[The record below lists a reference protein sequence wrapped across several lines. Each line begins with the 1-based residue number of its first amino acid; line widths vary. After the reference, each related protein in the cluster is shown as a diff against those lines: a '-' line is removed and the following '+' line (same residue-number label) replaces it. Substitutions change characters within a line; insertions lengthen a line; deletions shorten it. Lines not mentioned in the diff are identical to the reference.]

1 MLTVSNLV
9 KLYGNEKALDN
20 LSFTGKSGE
29 IIGLIGPNGAG
40 KSTAMNI
47 ITGYLAPTS
56 GEVEINGFNIQTNP
70 IEARK
75 STGFLPEIPPL
86 YTKMTVYE
94 YLNFAAELKGI
105 KKDRN
110 KCVKSVIER
119 LSLEEVQNKLTGTLS
134 KGYRQRTGMAQ
145 AIINNPRLLILDEPA
160 SGLDPRQITEMNS
173 LILSLKSDSLIILS
187 SHQLKE
193 VYNLCDKI
201 LLINKGKLLFSGT
214 SSEISAGLK
223 NKETT
228 MELVLSYNGVS
239 ADSVILENGF
249 AITGKTEKT
258 DRVKYLLTWT
268 GKSEKKDLLI
278 SRLLEKGFSLVSL
291 KLRDNNLEEL
301 YLKLTEEKQ

>member
-75 STGFLPEIPPL
+75 STGFLPETPPL

-278 SRLLEKGFSLVSL
+278 SKLLEKGFSLVSL

>member
-75 STGFLPEIPPL
+75 STGFLPETPPL

-258 DRVKYLLTWT
+258 DKVKYLLTWT

>member
-75 STGFLPEIPPL
+75 STGFLPETPPL

-145 AIINNPRLLILDEPA
+145 AIINNPRLLILDEPS

-228 MELVLSYNGVS
+228 MELVISYNGVS

-249 AITGKTEKT
+249 AITSKTEKT

-278 SRLLEKGFSLVSL
+278 SKLLEKGFSLVSL

>member
-56 GEVEINGFNIQTNP
+56 GEVEINGFNIQANP
-70 IEARK
+70 LEARK
-75 STGFLPEIPPL
+75 STGFLPETPPL

-110 KCVKSVIER
+110 KCVKSVIEK
-119 LSLEEVQNKLTGTLS
+119 LSLGEVQNKLTGTLS

-160 SGLDPRQITEMNS
+160 SGLDPRQMTEMNN

-193 VYNLCDKI
+193 VYALCDKI
-201 LLINKGKLLFSGT
+201 LLINRGKLLFSGT
-214 SSEISAGLK
+214 GSEISEGIK
-223 NKETT
+223 NKENTI
-228 MELVLSYNGVS
+228 ELVLSGKGTS
-239 ADSVILENGF
+239 PDSIILENGF

-258 DRVKYLLTWT
+258 DRIRYLLTWT
-268 GKSEKKDLLI
+268 GNPEKKDLLI
-278 SRLLEKGFSLVSL
+278 SKLLEKGFSLVSL
-291 KLRDNNLEEL
+291 KSRDNNLEEL

>member
-75 STGFLPEIPPL
+75 STGFLPETPPL

-119 LSLEEVQNKLTGTLS
+119 LSLEEVQNKLTGTHS

-268 GKSEKKDLLI
+268 GKSEKKDSLI
-278 SRLLEKGFSLVSL
+278 SKLLEKGFSLVSL

>member
-75 STGFLPEIPPL
+75 STGFLPETPPL
-86 YTKMTVYE
+86 NTKMTVYE

-228 MELVLSYNGVS
+228 MELVISYNGVS

-249 AITGKTEKT
+249 AITSKTEKT

-278 SRLLEKGFSLVSL
+278 SKLLEKGFSLVSL

>member
-56 GEVEINGFNIQTNP
+56 GEVEINGFNIQTTP

-75 STGFLPEIPPL
+75 STGFLPETPPL

-173 LILSLKSDSLIILS
+173 LILSLKSDSMIILS

-228 MELVLSYNGVS
+228 MELVISYNGVS

-249 AITGKTEKT
+249 AITSKTEKT

-278 SRLLEKGFSLVSL
+278 SKLLEKGFSLVSF

>member
-75 STGFLPEIPPL
+75 STGFLPETPPL

-239 ADSVILENGF
+239 ADSIILENGF
-249 AITGKTEKT
+249 AITSKTEKT

-278 SRLLEKGFSLVSL
+278 SKLLEKGFSLVSL

>member
-56 GEVEINGFNIQTNP
+56 GEVEINGFNIQTTP

-75 STGFLPEIPPL
+75 STGFLPETPPL

-249 AITGKTEKT
+249 AITSKTEKT

-278 SRLLEKGFSLVSL
+278 SKLLEKGFSLVSF

>member
-9 KLYGNEKALDN
+9 KHYGNEKALDN

-75 STGFLPEIPPL
+75 STGFLPETPPL

-249 AITGKTEKT
+249 AITSKTEKT

-278 SRLLEKGFSLVSL
+278 SKLLEKGFSLVSL

>member
-75 STGFLPEIPPL
+75 STGFLPETPPL

-228 MELVLSYNGVS
+228 MELVLLYNGVS
-239 ADSVILENGF
+239 ADSIILENGF

-278 SRLLEKGFSLVSL
+278 SKLLEKGFSLVSL

>member
-56 GEVEINGFNIQTNP
+56 GEVEINGFNIQTTP

-75 STGFLPEIPPL
+75 STGFLPETPPL

-249 AITGKTEKT
+249 AITSKTEKT

-278 SRLLEKGFSLVSL
+278 SKLLEKGFSLVSL

>member
-1 MLTVSNLV
+1 MLTVLNLV

-75 STGFLPEIPPL
+75 STGFLPETPPL

-94 YLNFAAELKGI
+94 YLNFAAEIKGI

-249 AITGKTEKT
+249 AITSKTEKT

-278 SRLLEKGFSLVSL
+278 SKLLEKGFSLVSL

>member
-75 STGFLPEIPPL
+75 STGFLPETPPL

-239 ADSVILENGF
+239 ADSVILKNGF
-249 AITGKTEKT
+249 AITSKTEKT

>member
-75 STGFLPEIPPL
+75 STGFLPETPPL

-214 SSEISAGLK
+214 SSEMSAGLK

-249 AITGKTEKT
+249 AITSKTEKT

-278 SRLLEKGFSLVSL
+278 SKLLEKGFSLVSL

>member
-75 STGFLPEIPPL
+75 STGFLPETPPL

-105 KKDRN
+105 KKDKN

-249 AITGKTEKT
+249 AITSKTEKT

-278 SRLLEKGFSLVSL
+278 SKLLEKGFSLVSF

>member
-75 STGFLPEIPPL
+75 STGFLPETPPL

-249 AITGKTEKT
+249 AITSKTEKT

-278 SRLLEKGFSLVSL
+278 SKLLEKGFSLVSF

>member
-75 STGFLPEIPPL
+75 STGFLPETPPL

-249 AITGKTEKT
+249 AITGKTEKA